1 MVDVAEP
8 MEELAGELVDVE
20 ENEADLRKGVLLAPF
35 SRGCSEASGAGSSS
49 VISRHPFGCLDLQ
62 KITRKKI

>member
-20 ENEADLRKGVLLAPF
+20 EKEADLRKGVLLAPF

-49 VISRHPFGCLDLQ
+49 VISRLSVWVP
-62 KITRKKI
+62 